1 MYHTLNVKRNCKLWL
16 LKAFCMN
23 NAENLLYKQCN
34 YTELNTSFK
43 VYNSQTKII
52 KEAIILVYIRS
63 HLKMSKNISEH

>member
-1 MYHTLNVKRNCKLWL
+1 
-16 LKAFCMN
+16 MN